1 MAGYTRQTTFTTGN
15 TIEVADFNNEY
26 NQLLAAFVN
35 TTGHKHDGTAAEGP
49 VISVLGDSGVVTPL
63 NKIVV
68 DTASNHLEFY
78 VDVSSAAVQQLRIQD
93 GAIVPILDND
103 IDVGTNLLEFKDAY
117 FDGTVNLDTLVIGSS
132 TGVTSVDTDITA
144 VSASDDTLAS
154 AKAIKTY
161 VDAQVTASDLDFSG
175 DSGGAQ
181 AVDLDSQS
189 LTLTGGTGID
199 TTGSA
204 QTMTFAIDSTV
215 ATLTGSQTLTNK
227 ILTSPAINTPTG
239 DVATIT
245 GSQTLTNKILTS
257 PTLTS
262 PVINTAISGTA
273 FKDEDT
279 MSSDS
284 ATAVASQQSI
294 KAYVD
299 AVPIGDIT
307 SVVAGTGLTGGG
319 TSGDVTLN
327 VIGGT
332 GIDANADDIA
342 IDSSVVTLT
351 GTQALSAK
359 TLTSPVLNGT
369 LSGTAFLDE
378 DTLSSDSAIAVAS
391 QQSVKAYVD
400 SQVSSVTPS
409 STTTFT
415 NKTIDANGTGNSI
428 TNLEVADL
436 ASGVLDTD
444 LTAVAATDTTIASA
458 KAIKTYVD
466 AQEHAVTP
474 SSVTTFTNKTID
486 VDATGNSITNLANAN
501 IKASAAIDASKIAD
515 GSVSSA
521 EFQRLDG
528 LTSDIQTQLD
538 LKAALAS
545 PDLTGNPTAPTQS
558 ASDNSTKLATTAYVD
573 GQVATENELSE
584 LNDVTIAGIAD
595 ANYLMYDNSASVWKN
610 KAISGAITS
619 DNLGVTT
626 LSALIDAT
634 KIADGTVTNAEFQYI
649 NTLSSNAQTQIDTKA
664 TAGFAVAMAIAL

>member
-49 VISVLGDSGVVTPL
+49 VISILGDSGVVTPL
-63 NKIVV
+63 NKILV
-68 DTASNHLEFY
+68 DTVSNHLEFY

-103 IDVGTNLLEFKDAY
+103 IDVGTTLLEFKDAF
-117 FDGTVNLDTLVIGSS
+117 FDGTVNLDTLVIGAS
-132 TGVTSVDTDITA
+132 TGVTSVDTDLTS

-161 VDAQVTASDLDFSG
+161 VDSVPVGDLTAIVAG
-175 DSGGAQ
+175 TG
-181 AVDLDSQS
+181 
-189 LTLTGGTGID
+189 LTGTDLSGPIPTLNAIGGNGLTANADALVID
-199 TTGSA
+199 T
-204 QTMTFAIDSTV
+204 AITV
-215 ATLTGSQTLTNK
+215 DKTTAQTLTNK
-227 ILTSPAINTPTG
+227 
-239 DVATIT
+239 
-245 GSQTLTNKILTS
+245 
-257 PTLTS
+257 TLTS
-262 PVINTAISGTA
+262 PVINTPTGDVVTITGTQILTNKTLTTPIISSISNTGTVTLPTSTDTLVGKATTDTLTNKTLTSPVLDTTISGTA

-299 AVPIGDIT
+299 SVPTGDIT

-319 TSGDVTLN
+319 TTGDVTLD
-327 VIGGT
+327 VVGGAGIT
-332 GIDANADDIA
+332 ANANDITIDATVA
-342 IDSSVVTLT
+342 TLS
-351 GTQALSAK
+351 GTQTLAAK
-359 TLTSPVLNGT
+359 TLTSPILNGT
-369 LSGTAFLDE
+369 LSGTAFLDD
-378 DTLSSDSAIAVAS
+378 DTLSADSAIAVAS
-391 QQSVKAYVD
+391 QQSIKAYVD
-400 SQVSSVTPS
+400 SQAHSVTPS

-415 NKTIDANGTGNSI
+415 NKTIDADGVGNNISNI
-428 TNLEVADL
+428 DNAD
-436 ASGVLDTD
+436 
-444 LTAVAATDTTIASA
+444 
-458 KAIKTYVD
+458 
-466 AQEHAVTP
+466 
-474 SSVTTFTNKTID
+474 
-486 VDATGNSITNLANAN
+486 

-538 LKAALAS
+538 LKAPLAS
-545 PDLTGNPTAPTQS
+545 PDLTGDPTAPTQS

-595 ANYLMYDNSASVWKN
+595 ANYLIYDNAASVWKN
-610 KAISGAITS
+610 KAISGAFTS
-619 DNLGVTT
+619 TNLGVTT

>member
-1 MAGYTRQTTFTTGN
+1 M
-15 TIEVADFNNEY
+15 
-26 NQLLAAFVN
+26 L
-35 TTGHKHDGTAAEGP
+35 
-49 VISVLGDSGVVTPL
+49 
-63 NKIVV
+63 
-68 DTASNHLEFY
+68 
-78 VDVSSAAVQQLRIQD
+78 
-93 GAIVPILDND
+93 
-103 IDVGTNLLEFKDAY
+103 
-117 FDGTVNLDTLVIGSS
+117 
-132 TGVTSVDTDITA
+132 
-144 VSASDDTLAS
+144 
-154 AKAIKTY
+154 
-161 VDAQVTASDLDFSG
+161 
-175 DSGGAQ
+175 
-181 AVDLDSQS
+181 
-189 LTLTGGTGID
+189 
-199 TTGSA
+199 
-204 QTMTFAIDSTV
+204 
-215 ATLTGSQTLTNK
+215 
-227 ILTSPAINTPTG
+227 
-239 DVATIT
+239 
-245 GSQTLTNKILTS
+245 
-257 PTLTS
+257 
-262 PVINTAISGTA
+262 
-273 FKDEDT
+273 
-279 MSSDS
+279 
-284 ATAVASQQSI
+284 
-294 KAYVD
+294 
-299 AVPIGDIT
+299 VPIGDIT

-332 GIDANADDIA
+332 GITANADDIA

-436 ASGVLDTD
+436 AAGVLDTD

-466 AQEHAVTP
+466 SQEHSVTP

-486 VDATGNSITNLANAN
+486 VDATGNSITNLVNAN

-515 GSVSSA
+515 GSVSDT

-595 ANYLMYDNSASVWKN
+595 ANYLMYDNAASVWKN

-626 LSALIDAT
+626 LSALIDAI

-649 NTLSSNAQTQIDTKA
+649 NTLSSNAQDSNRYESYSRFCCGYGNRLI
-664 TAGFAVAMAIAL
+664 V

>member
-63 NKIVV
+63 NKILV

-93 GAIVPILDND
+93 GAIVPILTND
-103 IDVGTNLLEFKDAY
+103 IDLGTVSLEFKDAY
-117 FDGTVNLDTLVIGSS
+117 FDGTVNLDTLVIGTS
-132 TGVTSVDTDITA
+132 TGITSVDTDLA
-144 VSASDDTLAS
+144 SVSASDDTLAS
-154 AKAIKTY
+154 AKAIKAY
-161 VDAQVTASDLDFSG
+161 VDAVPVGDITSIVAGTGLTGTDLSG
-175 DSGGAQ
+175 PIP
-181 AVDLDSQS
+181 
-189 LTLTGGTGID
+189 TLNVIGGTGITANAD
-199 TTGSA
+199 DI
-204 QTMTFAIDSTV
+204 AIDATV
-215 ATLTGSQTLTNK
+215 TTLTGTQILTNKTLTAPVIATISNTGTITLPTSTDTLVGKATTDTLTNK
-227 ILTSPAINTPTG
+227 TLTTPVISSISNTG
-239 DVATIT
+239 TIT
-245 GSQTLTNKILTS
+245 LPTSTDTLVGKDTTDTLTNK
-257 PTLTS
+257 TLTS
-262 PVINTAISGTA
+262 PVLNTTISGTA

-294 KAYVD
+294 KAYID
-299 AVPIGDIT
+299 AKPIGDIT

-319 TSGDVTLN
+319 TSGDITLN

-332 GIDANADDIA
+332 GITANADDIA
-342 IDSSVVTLT
+342 IDSTVATLT
-351 GTQALSAK
+351 GSQVLSAK

-369 LSGTAFLDE
+369 LSGTAFLDD
-378 DTLSSDSAIAVAS
+378 DTLADDSAIAVAS
-391 QQSVKAYVD
+391 QQSIKAYVD
-400 SQVSSVTPS
+400 AQSHSTVT
-409 STTTFT
+409 
-415 NKTIDANGTGNSI
+415 
-428 TNLEVADL
+428 AD
-436 ASGVLDTD
+436 
-444 LTAVAATDTTIASA
+444 
-458 KAIKTYVD
+458 
-466 AQEHAVTP
+466 
-474 SSVTTFTNKTID
+474 SVTTFTNKTID
-486 VDATGNSITNLANAN
+486 EDATGNAITNLANAS
-501 IKASAAIDASKIAD
+501 IKAAAAIDATKIAD
-515 GSVSSA
+515 GTVTNA
-521 EFQRLDG
+521 EFQYINSL
-528 LTSDIQTQLD
+528 SSNAQSQID

-545 PDLTGNPTAPTQS
+545 PALTGDPTAPTQS

-595 ANYLMYDNSASVWKN
+595 ANYLIYDNAASVWKN
-610 KAISGAITS
+610 KAISGAFTS

-664 TAGFAVAMAIAL
+664 SAGFAVAMAIAL

>member
-63 NKIVV
+63 NKILV

-103 IDVGTNLLEFKDAY
+103 IDVGTNLLEFKDAF
-117 FDGTVNLDTLVIGSS
+117 FDGTVNLDTLVIGTS
-132 TGVTSVDTDITA
+132 TGVTSVDTDLT
-144 VSASDDTLAS
+144 SASSSDDTLAS

-161 VDAQVTASDLDFSG
+161 VDSVPVGDLTAIVAGTGLTGTSLSG
-175 DSGGAQ
+175 PIP
-181 AVDLDSQS
+181 
-189 LTLTGGTGID
+189 TLNVIGGTGITANAD
-199 TTGSA
+199 DI
-204 QTMTFAIDSTV
+204 AIDATV
-215 ATLTGSQTLTNK
+215 TTLTGSQTLTNK
-227 ILTSPAINTPTG
+227 ILTSPVINTPTG
-239 DVATIT
+239 DVVTIT
-245 GSQTLTNKILTS
+245 GTQTLTNKTLTTPIIS
-257 PTLTS
+257 SISNTGTITLPTSTDTLVGKDTTDTLTNKTLTS
-262 PVINTAISGTA
+262 PVLNTTISGTA

-279 MSSDS
+279 MSSNS
-284 ATAVASQQSI
+284 ATAVSSQQSI
-294 KAYVD
+294 KTYVD
-299 AVPIGDIT
+299 TQVATIPVGDIT
-307 SVVAGTGLTGGG
+307 SVVAGSGLTGGG

-332 GIDANADDIA
+332 GITANADDIA

-369 LSGTAFLDE
+369 LSGTAFLDD
-378 DTLSSDSAIAVAS
+378 DTLADDSAIAVAS
-391 QQSVKAYVD
+391 QQSIKAYVD
-400 SQVSSVTPS
+400 AQSHSTVT
-409 STTTFT
+409 
-415 NKTIDANGTGNSI
+415 
-428 TNLEVADL
+428 AD
-436 ASGVLDTD
+436 
-444 LTAVAATDTTIASA
+444 
-458 KAIKTYVD
+458 
-466 AQEHAVTP
+466 
-474 SSVTTFTNKTID
+474 SVTTFTNKTID
-486 VDATGNSITNLANAN
+486 EDATGNAITNLANAS
-501 IKASAAIDASKIAD
+501 IKAAAAIDATKIAD
-515 GSVSSA
+515 GTVTNA
-521 EFQRLDG
+521 EFQYINSL
-528 LTSDIQTQLD
+528 SSNAQSQID

-595 ANYLMYDNSASVWKN
+595 ANYLMYDNAASVWKN